1 MRRGVRHDD
10 RGAAVADFVMVSSLV
25 VFLFLVVFQVGLA
38 LHTRNVL
45 VSLAAEGARYGADA
59 DVSSAAAVEQRT
71 RDGITGAF
79 SAGYTG
85 RSTVRAVL
93 GRRVVTVT
101 VRAPMPLPF
110 VVGPPIV
117 LTARGHALEEDR
129 P

>member
-1 MRRGVRHDD
+1 MGSHRRDD

-25 VFLFLVVFQVGLA
+25 VLLFVVVFQVGLA

-59 DVSSAAAVEQRT
+59 DVDDEEAVARRT
-71 RDGITGAF
+71 RAGIRGAF
-79 SAGYTG
+79 NAGYAG
-85 RSTVRAVL
+85 RSQVVVVL
-93 GRRVVTVT
+93 QPRLVTVT
-101 VRAPMPLPF
+101 VRAPLPLPF
-110 VVGPPIV
+110 LVGGPIV